1 MGGKII
7 TELREKLGLSQTEL
21 SEALGLAGPN
31 VISRWET
38 GRRVPNEA
46 VRRLIC
52 YLHDLPSPEAGHC
65 SKTEELRKRP
75 LRMLMHMEQIGR
87 QSNDGCKKTSPVKFR
102 QYPEDCVRA
111 HFFGNGGRR

>member
-1 MGGKII
+1 MGGNVI

-31 VISRWET
+31 VVSRWET

-52 YLHDLPSPEAGHC
+52 YLNDLPSPEARQIV
-65 SKTEELRKRP
+65 RK
-75 LRMLMHMEQIGR
+75 LKGYE
-87 QSNDGCKKTSPVKFR
+87 KKR
-102 QYPEDCVRA
+102 
-111 HFFGNGGRR
+111 